1 MGPIGIDNGTS
12 HIAGENSSY
21 RPAFGTYPV
30 SFESTP
36 YASVNQAKEQT
47 RVVLTVGLVSVVRPV
62 ECSESRLQRQ

>member
-1 MGPIGIDNGTS
+1 MTEPDPLIGQTKFILPGLLLEPT
-12 HIAGENSSY
+12 
-21 RPAFGTYPV
+21 PV

-47 RVVLTVGLVSVVRPV
+47 RVALTVGLVSVVRPV